1 MNLSRRVSLNTAGQ
15 LAGRLYN
22 STLAFVITALILTRQ
37 LTPADFGIF
46 SFHLTLYLLL
56 ANVLDFGAGTIVIRQ
71 AARDRGGAGR
81 LIGMLIGLKARFALA
96 GTLLLIGVAL
106 VFEGAGPRSALLAVA
121 ALHLLAHAPSG
132 AGTIFA
138 VDMAFGRAVL
148 AGSLGQTAWLLGT
161 LLLLLGDV
169 REPAAYLLAFGLG
182 PVVNGAL
189 SYAWA
194 QRRVQIHFDATPQER
209 RSLWNESWPAGVSM
223 TMASVYFYIDAVM
236 IRPLLGAGA
245 AGHGTGEV
253 AVAHYTAAYRL
264 MTFVLMLPV
273 LFSQV
278 VFPVFSRLWAS
289 GPARVRP
296 FFLRT
301 TSFLAALG
309 LLFPATIGLLQHDIM
324 ALIYPPDYAPGAASL
339 GILSLA
345 IVFVFCAYPHVLLL
359 LAAGHQRLMMRIS
372 IGGAALNVALNLWWV
387 PRMGIEGAAW
397 ATVVTELFVLSC
409 AAVSVWRRTGL
420 RYTPRVLLRPLLC
433 AGGAFALL
441 ALLLPRLDPGSV
453 ALRVGAGIVVA
464 CGGALLSGVLPLDL
478 GEDDGG
484 PAAVRSAP

>member
-1 MNLSRRVSLNTAGQ
+1 MSLSRRVSLNTAGQ
-15 LAGRLYN
+15 IAGRLYN
-22 STLAFVITALILTRQ
+22 STLAFAITALILPRR
-37 LTPADFGIF
+37 LSPADFGIF
-46 SFHLTLYLLL
+46 AFHLTLYLLL
-56 ANVLDFGAGTIVIRQ
+56 ANVLDFGAGTIVIRE

-106 VFEGAGPRSALLAVA
+106 VFEGPGARSALLAIA

-132 AGTIFA
+132 AATIFA
-138 VDMAFGRAVL
+138 VDMAFGRSVL
-148 AGSLGQTAWLLGT
+148 AGALGQTTWLLGT
-161 LLLLLGDV
+161 LVLVLRDV
-169 REPAAYLLAFGLG
+169 REPAAYLLVFGLG
-182 PVVNGAL
+182 PVVNGLL

-194 QRRVQIHFDATPQER
+194 RRRVRIDFAATPQER

-236 IRPLLGAGA
+236 IRPLLGGA
-245 AGHGTGEV
+245 AGEV
-253 AVAHYTAAYRL
+253 AVAHYSAAYRL

-278 VFPVFSRLWAS
+278 VFPVFSRLWEA

-309 LLFPATIGLLQHDIM
+309 LLFPATIGLLQRDIM
-324 ALIYPPDYAPGAASL
+324 ALIYPPEYVAGARSL

-345 IVFVFCAYPHVLLL
+345 IVVVFCAYPHVLLL

-372 IGGAALNVALNLWWV
+372 MGGAALNVALNLWWV
-387 PRMGIEGAAW
+387 PRLGIEGAAW
-397 ATVVTELFVLSC
+397 ATVVTEILVLSC
-409 AAVSVWRRTGL
+409 AAVSVWRRTGV
-420 RYTPRVLLRPLLC
+420 RFTPSVLLRPLLC
-433 AGGAFALL
+433 AAGAFALL
-441 ALLLPRLDPGSV
+441 SLLLPRLDGSAV
-453 ALRVGAGIVVA
+453 ALRVGAGILVA
-464 CGGALLSGVLPLDL
+464 GCGALLSGVLPLDL

-484 PAAVRSAP
+484 PAPVGSAP